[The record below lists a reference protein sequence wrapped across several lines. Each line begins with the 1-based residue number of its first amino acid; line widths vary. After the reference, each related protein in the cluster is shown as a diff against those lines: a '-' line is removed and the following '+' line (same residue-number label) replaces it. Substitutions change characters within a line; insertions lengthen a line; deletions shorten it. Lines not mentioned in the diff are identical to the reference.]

1 MDFLLQFPQQHAAK
15 KAVDTCTL
23 CIPFVNVWRYG
34 KKKIYMFHVQRKWW
48 SIRTHAVIYL

>member
-34 KKKIYMFHVQRKWW
+34 KKITIYSMFKENGGQFEHMP
-48 SIRTHAVIYL
+48 